1 MRVNLAAVIHYISYL
16 ESALFCVKVM
26 VVIIITYVLM
36 TSKDSIIWLDY

>member
-36 TSKDSIIWLDY
+36 KAKTALSN